1 MNSAL
6 ANRSRHI
13 PWLFVAGF
21 AVIIAVNATMV
32 AFAVG
37 SFSGLYTP
45 QPRDRGLH
53 YNEIV
58 AERDARDALGW
69 QIDVAWRAESGRLDV
84 SVRDAAGQ
92 PLAGARIAAE
102 LVRPAE
108 KRPPLPV
115 LLAAVESGRFAG
127 DVVLPARGNWDL
139 DLVVEHGGHRY
150 AQTRRMFLK

>member
-1 MNSAL
+1 MSSAL

-21 AVIIAVNATMV
+21 ALVIAVNGIMV
-32 AFAVG
+32 SFAVG

-69 QIDVAWRAESGRLDV
+69 QIDVVWRAESNRLEV
-84 SVRDAAGQ
+84 SAKDAAGQ
-92 PLAGARIAAE
+92 PLAGAQVAAE

-108 KRPPLPV
+108 KRLPLPV
-115 LLAAVESGRFAG
+115 LLAPTGIGRFAG
-127 DVVLPARGNWDL
+127 DVELPARGNWDL
-139 DLVVEHGGHRY
+139 DLVIEHDGHRY
-150 AQTRRMFLK
+150 ARTRRMFLK